1 MNYRNL
7 QMVVLISLFLFVVTA
22 DIFAQDEEEL
32 KIGWN
37 RKMVGNLNFTQAS
50 FDNWSAGGENS
61 WSWLFNVTGGFI
73 NKQERSQ
80 WKNIYKFEYG
90 SSKVGSDEAKKSA
103 DEMFIESEY
112 TRMLNKLWGA
122 YGAVNGRTQ
131 FAKGFDFSTDPKTL
145 TSKFFN
151 PAYFRESV
159 GMKFEPSEIFNSR
172 AGVSLK
178 QTVVS
183 DEMFAPLYT
192 DKSDS
197 RELEKYRN
205 EIGLE
210 SVSSL
215 TYQIKENVVYASDL
229 DLFYNLKGFDEIDV
243 RWDNLISAEVMPY
256 IKVSF
261 NFQLYYDKDISSRRQ
276 LKQYLSVGL
285 TYTVL

>member
-1 MNYRNL
+1 MDNKNWFL
-7 QMVVLISLFLFVVTA
+7 IAVLMALLVFQSELVLA
-22 DIFAQDEEEL
+22 GDEEEL

-37 RKMVGNLNFTQAS
+37 NKLVGNLNFTQAS

-61 WSWLFNVTGGFI
+61 WAWLFNVTGGFI
-73 NKQERSQ
+73 NKQERYQ

-112 TRMLNKLWGA
+112 TRMLSKVWGA

-131 FAKGFDFSTDPKTL
+131 FAEGFDFSTDPKTL

-159 GMKFEPSEIFNSR
+159 GMKFEPSEIFDSR

-210 SVSSL
+210 SVSNL
-215 TYQIKENVVYASDL
+215 TYQIKENVVYVSNL
-229 DLFYNLKGFDEIDV
+229 DLFSNLKSFDEIDV
-243 RWDNLISAEVMPY
+243 RWDNLVSAEVMPY
-256 IKVSF
+256 IKVNF

-285 TYTVL
+285 TYSVF